1 MVTNFSIKQ
10 LMKKKVHIGHAS
22 NEWVSQLSIILFNI
36 RNEIHFIDLQQ
47 TIFLFRRALLFLNCI
62 ENHNYK
68 ILFLEK
74 ERNKLIKKDIRKT
87 KNILHE
93 CALQYDHFYLANKI
107 RGGILNNLKSSK
119 NTHKNIIPNIFFIS
133 NLNYYKSIILES
145 SKLNFIIIGLVDTNN
160 NNFGLTYPIPTND
173 DNYYSI
179 NFFNTLIIKSIDNAS
194 LLFNSNILVQYRSKI
209 IKNYFT
215 VFKFK
220 SCSLKK

>member
-22 NEWVSQLSIILFNI
+22 NEWVSRLSIILFNI
-36 RNEIHFIDLQQ
+36 RNEIHFIDLQH

-93 CALQYDHFYLANKI
+93 CALQYDHFYLANKV
-107 RGGILNNLKSSK
+107 RGGILNNLKYSK
-119 NTHKNIIPNIFFIS
+119 KKHKNRIPNIFFIS
-133 NLNYYKSIILES
+133 NIKYYKSIILES
-145 SKLNFIIIGLVDTNN
+145 SKVNFIIIGLLDTNN
-160 NNFGLTYPIPTND
+160 NNFGITYPIPTND

-179 NFFNTLIIKSIDNAS
+179 NFFNTLIRNSIDNAS
-194 LLFNSNILVQYRSKI
+194 LFFNSNLLAQYRIKI
-209 IKNYFT
+209 INNYYRNFRW
-215 VFKFK
+215 
-220 SCSLKK
+220 L

>member
-22 NEWVSQLSIILFNI
+22 NEWVSRLSIILFNI

-62 ENHNYK
+62 ENQNYK

-74 ERNKLIKKDIRKT
+74 ERNKLIKKEISKT

-93 CALQYDHFYLANKI
+93 CALQYDHFYLANKV
-107 RGGILNNLKSSK
+107 RGGILNNLKYSK
-119 NTHKNIIPNIFFIS
+119 KKHKNRIPNIFFIS
-133 NLNYYKSIILES
+133 NIKYYKSIILES
-145 SKLNFIIIGLVDTNN
+145 SKVNFIIIGLLDTNN
-160 NNFGLTYPIPTND
+160 NNFGITYPIPTND

-179 NFFNTLIIKSIDNAS
+179 NFFNTLIRNSIDNAS
-194 LLFNSNILVQYRSKI
+194 LFFNSNLLAQYRIKI
-209 IKNYFT
+209 INNYYRNFRW
-215 VFKFK
+215 
-220 SCSLKK
+220 L

>member
-47 TIFLFRRALLFLNCI
+47 TIFLFRQALLFLNCI

-74 ERNKLIKKDIRKT
+74 ERNKLIKKHISKT
-87 KNILHE
+87 KNTLHE
-93 CALQYDHFYLANKI
+93 CALQYDHFYLSNKV

-119 NTHKNIIPNIFFIS
+119 NNYNNIIPNIFFIS
-133 NLNYYKSIILES
+133 NIKYYKSIILES
-145 SKLNFIIIGLVDTNN
+145 SKVNFIIIGLVGTNN

-179 NFFNTLIIKSIDNAS
+179 NFLII
-194 LLFNSNILVQYRSKI
+194 
-209 IKNYFT
+209 
-215 VFKFK
+215 
-220 SCSLKK
+220 